1 MAGLG
6 DLTSMMNM
14 MNNRRQSRLDNEYR
28 NSVLAQRGEQLEY
41 QKGQDTINNAAR
53 ERQLAGYE
61 QSVNNQ
67 TEAQGIQ
74 NEAAAAAQRT
84 RDNSRIA
91 QDILPVV
98 GDGLSFNS
106 NGGISISD
114 EGMASVIQNN
124 MPAALQVMRNS
135 SQFKSLAS
143 SMGVPYDEI
152 TGLQP
157 LSDGTFALIVK
168 NGDTEGPLT
177 VGGTSNNDDPIT
189 KLDQATVKRI
199 FENGMGGVMN
209 DGGFDS
215 QASQIWATM
224 GVDSARR
231 AEIKGR
237 REMESAVA
245 GILQS
250 DGAMLSQNG
259 DTEGVDAIRRASLDI
274 NDMSYDDLAGIMA
287 DRGMSMEDIEAQ
299 FPRPTQQSPTSQSSE
314 NPRLPSAAESGEEA
328 IASLEAMGLS
338 FERSED
344 GAFGA
349 MNIPENASPKLRD
362 LLKGFERRRS
372 PSAVDVN
379 DPDSMTDEADQYR
392 SRRAMKSAQEIQE
405 YAAGLPAE
413 IARLEAEK
421 GGTGHSARNN
431 RAKLLNARRDF
442 ELLNP
447 SAITP
452 ESKLGTEEN
461 PIDPPD
467 ITLTRENMI
476 AKITEEGWTPTDN
489 QREQTSQFLQN
500 AGVQSLQDLR
510 KIPEREA
517 VLAAAILATSD
528 RTATVAQQQE
538 LLQKTFNLIE
548 RGAMDYSL
556 GDQIDDVGNQRTL
569 NQRINEFN
577 AAQRK
582 EFKDTTLAVNQEV
595 EELTLRAGAQGD
607 DAVRWNDATITAS
620 ARRIFSNYEDLPD
633 GPAKI
638 AYGRGAA
645 EVAAVVLNKYAKE
658 KEPKLFSSEWF
669 QNMLRTDASVD
680 YPIDSLLDRIVIN
693 PDENTF
699 GFIDTA
705 DEAGTVEGEIPLV
718 VAYSLFGRT
727 YVNETLIPAAKRR
740 QKVAM

>member
-28 NSVLAQRGEQLEY
+28 NSVLAQRGEQLDY
-41 QKGQDTINNAAR
+41 QRGQDTINNAAR
-53 ERQLAGYE
+53 DRQLAGYE
-61 QSVNNQ
+61 QSVINQ
-67 TEAQGIQ
+67 TQAQGIQ
-74 NEAAAAAQRT
+74 NDAAAASQRT
-84 RDNSRIA
+84 LDNSRIA
-91 QDILPVV
+91 NDILPVL
-98 GDGLSFNS
+98 GEGLSFNS

-114 EGMASVIQNN
+114 EGMASVLQNN
-124 MPAALQVMRNS
+124 MTAALKVMSNS
-135 SQFKSLAS
+135 SQFESLAS
-143 SMGVPYDEI
+143 SMGVKYDDI

-299 FPRPTQQSPTSQSSE
+299 FPRPAQEQVSSDGSPIQGMGF
-314 NPRLPSAAESGEEA
+314 NFAAN
-328 IASLEAMGLS
+328 
-338 FERSED
+338 ED
-344 GAFGA
+344 GTESAQ
-349 MNIPENASPKLRD
+349 IEVPEWASPKLKKLIKDRNTIVGSGGSTPTRGGLSAATLGSSEAQD
-362 LLKGFERRRS
+362 TTRARNLNAAEQEIRGYAQGLKDRIQKLEKAGPSGALAATTGITNEKQLSMLRKELEGLD
-372 PSAVDVN
+372 PSAVT
-379 DPDSMTDEADQYR
+379 PDS
-392 SRRAMKSAQEIQE
+392 K
-405 YAAGLPAE
+405 
-413 IARLEAEK
+413 LE
-421 GGTGHSARNN
+421 GG
-431 RAKLLNARRDF
+431 
-442 ELLNP
+442 
-447 SAITP
+447 
-452 ESKLGTEEN
+452 
-461 PIDPPD
+461 IDAPNV
-467 ITLTRENMI
+467 TLTRENMI

-489 QREQTSQFLQN
+489 QRSQMSAYLQSQ
-500 AGVQSLQDLR
+500 GVQSLQDLR
-510 KIPEREA
+510 KIPERET

-556 GDQIDDVGNQRTL
+556 GDQIDDGANRATRNQTARTFAANREDEYNNRLEGLGDKLRTIAEQTDNDDIQWTDQEYVTNIRELARNFQQSRGDAKAQYGLAMSEAFGMALKKYAVQKRDVGL
-569 NQRINEFN
+569 VERIQNIFR
-577 AAQRK
+577 ADPDA
-582 EFKDTTLAVNQEV
+582 D
-595 EELTLRAGAQGD
+595 LTVDNVMDR
-607 DAVRWNDATITAS
+607 VVVS
-620 ARRIFSNYEDLPD
+620 PD
-633 GPAKI
+633 GK
-638 AYGRGAA
+638 
-645 EVAAVVLNKYAKE
+645 
-658 KEPKLFSSEWF
+658 
-669 QNMLRTDASVD
+669 
-680 YPIDSLLDRIVIN
+680 
-693 PDENTF
+693 TF
-699 GFIDTA
+699 GFVDPLDRDATGI
-705 DEAGTVEGEIPLV
+705 VEGEIPIDEITE
-718 VAYSLFGRT
+718 LFGRDFT
-727 YVNETLIPAAKRR
+727 KFILNTASRR
-740 QKVAM
+740 PPVAM

>member
-28 NSVLAQRGEQLEY
+28 DSVLAQRGEQLEY
-41 QKGQDTINNAAR
+41 QQGQDKINNAAR
-53 ERQLAGYE
+53 DRQLAGYE
-61 QSVNNQ
+61 ESIKNQSQAQANQ
-67 TEAQGIQ
+67 
-74 NEAAAAAQRT
+74 NDAAAALQRT
-84 RDNSRIA
+84 RDHSRIA

-98 GDGLSFNS
+98 GEGLSFNS

-114 EGMASVIQNN
+114 EGMASVLQNN
-124 MPAALQVMRNS
+124 MTAALKVMRAS
-135 SQFKSLAS
+135 SQFESLAS
-143 SMGVPYDEI
+143 SMGVPYDDI

-299 FPRPTQQSPTSQSSE
+299 FPRPTQQSSTSQSSE

-349 MNIPENASPKLRD
+349 MNIPENASPKLKS
-362 LLKGFERRRS
+362 LLKGFEQRRS

-392 SRRAMKSAQEIQE
+392 SRMAMSSAQKVQE

-413 IARLEAEK
+413 IARLEAEQK
-421 GGTGHSARNN
+421 GTGHSARNN
-431 RAKLLNARRDF
+431 RAKLQNARRDF
-442 ELLNP
+442 EILNP
-447 SAITP
+447 SAVTP
-452 ESKLGTEEN
+452 DSKLGTEEN

-489 QREQTSQFLQN
+489 QRSQMSEFLQN

-556 GDQIDDVGNQRTL
+556 GDQIDDVGNAGTL
-569 NQRINEFN
+569 RQRINEFN
-577 AAQRK
+577 AAETK
-582 EFKDTTLAVNQEV
+582 EYNDINLAVG
-595 EELTLRAGAQGD
+595 EELEALTMTAGAKGD
-607 DAVRWNDATITAS
+607 DAVRWYDVEMTAPTRSIYRNFERTTGATK
-620 ARRIFSNYEDLPD
+620 L
-633 GPAKI
+633 
-638 AYGRGAA
+638 AYGRAAA
-645 EVAAVVLNKYAKE
+645 EAMGIMLKKYSSE
-658 KEPKLFSSEWF
+658 KDPGLFSLENIKNIWRS
-669 QNMLRTDASVD
+669 DSPVD
-680 YPIDSLLDRIVIN
+680 YTIDDISDRIVIN
-693 PDENTF
+693 PDGKTF
-699 GFIDTA
+699 GFIDPL
-705 DEAGTVEGEIPLV
+705 DRAGIVEGEIPLAV
-718 VAYSLFGRT
+718 VRTLFGSG
-727 YVNETLIPAAKRR
+727 YEEILKNKAR
-740 QKVAM
+740 QRPPVAM

>member
-14 MNNRRQSRLDNEYR
+14 MNNRRQTRLDNEYR
-28 NSVLAQRGEQLEY
+28 NSVLAQRDEQLAY
-41 QKGQDTINNAAR
+41 QREQDQINNAAR
-53 ERQLAGYE
+53 NRQLTGYE
-61 QSVNNQ
+61 RSIANQ
-67 TEAQGIQ
+67 TDAQGIQ
-74 NEAAAAAQRT
+74 NDAASALERT
-84 RDNSRIA
+84 RINRDTA
-91 QDILPVV
+91 QSILPVV

-106 NGGISISD
+106 NGGISVSD
-114 EGMASVIQNN
+114 EGMASVLQNN

-135 SQFKSLAS
+135 SQFKSLTS
-143 SMGVPYDEI
+143 SMGVPYDDI

-189 KLDQATVKRI
+189 RIDQATVKRI

-231 AEIKGR
+231 AEINGR

-259 DTEGVDAIRRASLDI
+259 DTEGVGAIRRASLDI

-287 DRGMSMEDIEAQ
+287 DRGMSMEDIEAK

-349 MNIPENASPKLRD
+349 MNIPENASPKLKS
-362 LLKGFERRRS
+362 LLKGFERRRA
-372 PSAVDVN
+372 PSVVDVN
-379 DPDSMTDEADQYR
+379 DPDSMADEADQYR
-392 SRRAMKSAQEIQE
+392 SRMAMSSAQKVQE
-405 YAAGLPAE
+405 YASGLENQIEKLENRPKRSGRAGQQD
-413 IARLEAEK
+413 RRDLEK
-421 GGTGHSARNN
+421 
-431 RAKLLNARRDF
+431 ARRDF
-442 ELLNP
+442 EILNP
-447 SAITP
+447 SAVTP

-528 RTATVAQQQE
+528 RTATVAQQQK
-538 LLQKTFNLIE
+538 LLQETFNLIE
-548 RGAMDYSL
+548 RGATDYKL

-577 AAQRK
+577 AAQQK
-582 EFKDTTLAVNQEV
+582 EYNDINLAVGK
-595 EELTLRAGAQGD
+595 ELEALTMTAGAGGD
-607 DAVRWNDATITAS
+607 DAVRWSDVEMTAPLRS
-620 ARRIFSNYEDLPD
+620 IYRNYETTTGATKL
-633 GPAKI
+633 
-638 AYGRGAA
+638 AYGRAAA
-645 EVAAVVLNKYAKE
+645 EGMGIILKKYASE
-658 KEPKLFSSEWF
+658 KQPDLFSMENIKNIWRS
-669 QNMLRTDASVD
+669 DAPVD
-680 YPIDSLLDRIVIN
+680 YTIDDISDRIVIN
-693 PDENTF
+693 PDGKTF
-699 GFIDTA
+699 GFIDPL
-705 DEAGTVEGEIPLV
+705 DEAGIVEGEIPLGLV
-718 VAYSLFGRT
+718 RALFG
-727 YVNETLIPAAKRR
+727 NEYEKIVKKKAR
-740 QKVAM
+740 QRPPVAM